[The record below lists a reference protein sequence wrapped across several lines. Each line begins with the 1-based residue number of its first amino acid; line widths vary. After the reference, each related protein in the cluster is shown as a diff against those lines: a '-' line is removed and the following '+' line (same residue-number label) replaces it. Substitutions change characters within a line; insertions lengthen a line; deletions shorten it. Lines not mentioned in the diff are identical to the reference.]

1 MLEKLPDPELLQRL
15 TLLAATAA
23 SLPDEIKQA
32 LWENAKQTSPD
43 DPLATYLNRV
53 FKNDQFLFDL
63 LSELR
68 KEPH

>member
-1 MLEKLPDPELLQRL
+1 MLEKLPDPEILQRL

-23 SLPDEIKQA
+23 AVPDEIKQA
-32 LWENAKQTSPD
+32 MWETAKQTNPE
-43 DPLATYLNRV
+43 DPLTAYLNRV
-53 FKNDQFLFDL
+53 FSNDQFLFDL